1 MCAELDVHPSKK
13 RGQNFVHDANTVRR
27 IVETAALDVGERV
40 LEVGPGLGSLTLPL
54 LEDDRHVI
62 AVDVDGRLAS
72 ALPGTVA
79 RVAGAE
85 AASRLTVVHAD
96 VLSLGGDDIRAV
108 GRAPTALIANLPYNV
123 SVPVLLHL
131 LEELPSLRTVLVM
144 VQAEV
149 AARLTAQPGSRTY
162 GGPTVKVAWYGEAT
176 PAGTVPRSVF
186 WPVPNVDSALVR
198 VRRTRPPETTA
209 SREEVFAVVDAA
221 FAQRRKG
228 LRSALASWAGNP
240 AEAEAALRDAN
251 VDPLLRGE
259 RLGVADFARI
269 AEHGRPR

>member
-1 MCAELDVHPSKK
+1 MCAELGVHPSKK

>member
-27 IVETAALDVGERV
+27 IVETAALDSGERV
-40 LEVGPGLGSLTLPL
+40 LEVGPGLGSLTMPL

-96 VLSLGGDDIRAV
+96 VLSLRGDDIRAH
-108 GRAPTALIANLPYNV
+108 GGAPTALIANLPYNV
-123 SVPVLLHL
+123 SVPVLLHM

-162 GGPTVKVAWYGEAT
+162 GSPTVKVAWYGEAT

-198 VRRTRPPETTA
+198 IRRTRPPATPA

-240 AEAEAALRDAN
+240 AEAEAALRDAS

-269 AEHGRPR
+269 AEHGRTR